1 MSKMFIDEK
10 EMKKIKLATVSY
22 VFELSPV
29 KITDCVGDCAGSC
42 RGVCEDSC
50 QADCDSKGRSFT

>member
-22 VFELSPV
+22 VFELSPE
-29 KITDCVGDCAGSC
+29 KITECIGCSGSC
-42 RGVCEDSC
+42 IGACEDSC
-50 QADCDSKGRSFT
+50 QADCDSNCVGYLD